1 MVEIKSK
8 ICYNKGSQKARIKV
22 SSFNNSVMYFLN
34 NVMYSDDSPT
44 EEVGLFCIQKEYI
57 GANVRLN
64 LLPKYVKI

>member
-34 NVMYSDDSPT
+34 NVMYPDDSPT
-44 EEVGLFCIQKEYI
+44 EEVGLFLYK
-57 GANVRLN
+57 NN
-64 LLPKYVKI
+64 T

>member
-34 NVMYSDDSPT
+34 NVMYSDESPT
-44 EEVGLFCIQKEYI
+44 EEVGLFFYT
-57 GANVRLN
+57 
-64 LLPKYVKI
+64 KIIHRCERSFEFVTKIC